1 MMKMWIR
8 YIGVLLL
15 TAIPLSL
22 FGEQSSI
29 DQQIQ
34 AIKSASP
41 QQRVALM
48 NKLKRELVKMNIE
61 QRVEALTKLQV
72 HIHPSSVHTT
82 ESLIQNNI
90 QKMQQ
95 HNVADVVYDT
105 QQNFIDSG
113 EYTDSLK
120 GISKWR

>member
-1 MMKMWIR
+1 MKIWIR

-82 ESLIQNNI
+82 ESLMQNNI

-95 HNVADVVYDT
+95 HNVADAFHDT
-105 QQNFIDSG
+105 QQNFIDPG
-113 EYTDSLK
+113 EHAGSLK
-120 GISKWR
+120 GMPKWR